1 MMLCDDDT
9 EEGLAKHR
17 ERSRA
22 VAKAARTR
30 LMNAKIVGCE
40 DIWGRRR

>member
-1 MMLCDDDT
+1 MMLCDDDDT

-17 ERSRA
+17 ERSSA
-22 VAKAARTR
+22 AAKAARTR

-40 DIWGRRR
+40 DI